1 MRTRRTRNSWSRT
14 SAGLIATGHARPQV
28 SKPPVTTA
36 RRSRNHWLRTRVK
49 LRPVVTHKICLFLC
63 VTGGLDDEM
72 CVTGGLDSTTCA
84 NDAIDL
90 AVCENDFL
98 DVKMYVSDGPH
109 LAMWIHDELAS
120 AIRR

>member
-1 MRTRRTRNSWSRT
+1 M
-14 SAGLIATGHARPQV
+14 
-28 SKPPVTTA
+28 
-36 RRSRNHWLRTRVK
+36 
-49 LRPVVTHKICLFLC
+49 VTHKICLFLC
-63 VTGGLDDEM
+63 VTTGLDDEM

-98 DVKMYVSDGPH
+98 DVKMNVSDGPH

>member
-1 MRTRRTRNSWSRT
+1 
-14 SAGLIATGHARPQV
+14 
-28 SKPPVTTA
+28 
-36 RRSRNHWLRTRVK
+36 
-49 LRPVVTHKICLFLC
+49 
-63 VTGGLDDEM
+63 M
-72 CVTGGLDSTTCA
+72 CVTGGLDSTTYA

-109 LAMWIHDELAS
+109 LAMWIHDELTS

>member
-1 MRTRRTRNSWSRT
+1 
-14 SAGLIATGHARPQV
+14 
-28 SKPPVTTA
+28 
-36 RRSRNHWLRTRVK
+36 
-49 LRPVVTHKICLFLC
+49 
-63 VTGGLDDEM
+63 M

-98 DVKMYVSDGPH
+98 DVKINVSDGPH
-109 LAMWIHDELAS
+109 RAMWIHDELAS